1 MKILKFKGKM
11 SLKNKLLIGLG
22 VFARNSNFNN
32 CTFVY
37 TK

>member
-22 VFARNSNFNN
+22 AFTRNCNSYNLAFI
-32 CTFVY
+32 Y